1 MTKFHYFLI
10 RTTYYDPD
18 VTGFNAWKRQWSL
31 PVVSRIVNTLLF
43 YRMKFLLVSLLLRT
57 RKKSVNSPI

>member
-43 YRMKFLLVSLLLRT
+43 YRMKF
-57 RKKSVNSPI
+57 